1 VPEHTVS
8 QRDREGPLVLVVDD
22 DRVSRLVMRSILE
35 GAGFRVA
42 EATSG
47 VEALEF
53 VASRPPDV
61 ILLDVLMPDMDGYAA
76 CEALR
81 RIPSGKHI
89 PVVMVT
95 MLDDVASINRAYE
108 SGATDF
114 VTKPIKHTIL
124 PHRIRYMIRARE
136 TADELRTSRERLSNA
151 QRIAKLGNWHWN
163 AAIQQGAWSEEV
175 YNILGFPPQDRD
187 LTLERLIELVHVDD
201 RANFRKVIDEVG
213 DESACFKFEHRVV
226 RRDGA
231 ERIIQQSGEVEIE
244 HGSRVIVGTLQDVT
258 ERRLAEQRIHYLA
271 QYDALT
277 GLPNRAYL
285 ANHVRRA
292 VEHAKRHDQG
302 LAVIALGIDDFK
314 RVNETLGHGAGDK
327 LLAHV
332 ASRLVG
338 SVRRRNADAAPE
350 PVTTDMRGDS
360 VARVGSDEFVV
371 VLTEI
376 ADPSDAAYVVHR
388 ISEALS
394 KPFVIGKNELQLT
407 ASAGVSAFP
416 QDTEDP
422 ETLLKYADLAM
433 HQAKNAGRGTCQF
446 HTETTNARAMRRF
459 WLEANLRKALE
470 RSEFA
475 VHFQPKLDIQN
486 GGVVGVEALARWIHP
501 EEGMITPGEF
511 IPVAEETGLILPI
524 GEWVL
529 KTACEQ
535 VQAWHNEGFADL
547 ALSVN
552 LSMAQFRDT
561 TLAVRIGRALKETS
575 LDPRFLELE
584 LTESVL
590 ADTNVS
596 FERLQELK
604 RLGLSLSIDD
614 FGTGYSSL
622 SYLKRFP
629 LTALKID
636 RSFIGDLSADS
647 DDAAIVAATIALAH
661 SLRLRVVAEG
671 VEKLDQLEYLQ
682 ELGCDEVQ
690 GYLFSKPLPAAA
702 FADWMREGSWR
713 DKLGRMPAIRGAH

>member
-1 VPEHTVS
+1 
-8 QRDREGPLVLVVDD
+8 
-22 DRVSRLVMRSILE
+22 MRSILE
-35 GAGFRVA
+35 GASFRVA
-42 EATSG
+42 ETTSG
-47 VEALEF
+47 LEALEF
-53 VASRPPDV
+53 VSASPPDV
-61 ILLDVLMPDMDGYAA
+61 ILLDVLMPDMDGYTT

-81 RIPSGKHI
+81 RLPSGKHI

-136 TADELRTSRERLSNA
+136 TADDLRTSRARLSNA

-163 AAIQQGAWSEEV
+163 TVTHAGSWSDEV
-175 YNILGFPPQDRD
+175 YNILGFPPQDRE
-187 LTLERLIELVHVDD
+187 LTLERMIELVHSDD
-201 RANFRKVIDEVG
+201 RATFRKVLDEVG
-213 DESACFKFEHRVV
+213 DESATFKFEHRVV

-244 HGSRVIVGTLQDVT
+244 GGARVIVGTLQDIT

-292 VEHAKRHDQG
+292 VEHARRHDQG
-302 LAVIALGIDDFK
+302 LAIIALGIDDFK

-338 SVRRRNADAAPE
+338 SVRRQNAEGAP
-350 PVTTDMRGDS
+350 PPSADMRGDS

-376 ADPSDAAYVVHR
+376 ADPSDAAYVVQR
-388 ISEALS
+388 ISDALS
-394 KPFVIGKNELQLT
+394 KPFVIGKNELQLS

-416 QDTEDP
+416 QDTDDP

-433 HQAKNAGRGTCQF
+433 HQAKNTGRGTCQF

-470 RSEFA
+470 RGEFA
-475 VHFQPKLDIQN
+475 VHFQPKIDIQN
-486 GGVVGVEALARWIHP
+486 GGVVGVEALARWFHP
-501 EEGMITPGEF
+501 TEGMITPGEF
-511 IPVAEETGLILPI
+511 IPVAEETGLILQI

-535 VQAWHNEGFADL
+535 VERWRAEGLAHI

-575 LDPRFLELE
+575 LDPRYLELE

-671 VEKLDQLEYLQ
+671 VEKAEQLEYLQ

-690 GYLFSKPLPAAA
+690 GYLFSKPLPADA
-702 FADWMREGSWR
+702 FADWIRAATWR
-713 DKLGRMPAIRGAH
+713 DTLGRVHSPRAH